1 MVCAHKAWSFD
12 HVPQERKKSA
22 KEQAHGH
29 AYARAH
35 ELASMR
41 AHAHVRKKTLQGHLK
56 VLRSSLWLRME
67 NFTKSCGDRLT
78 QVNVGMSTHAQS
90 THTHTLTLSLSLP
103 LSLSPP
109 NPPPLSLSPTP
120 PPLARALCHMQS
132 TLCDLFLQ
140 LRGGGPR
147 HFFSLALLRSFHI
160 LLPLRAHKWRE
171 EGTVGGRRGEKWG
184 GR

>member
-1 MVCAHKAWSFD
+1 MVHKPQWFLSVQAGFACTSSLVCAHKAWSFD

-67 NFTKSCGDRLT
+67 NFTKSFFCNSEAGDH
-78 QVNVGMSTHAQS
+78 G
-90 THTHTLTLSLSLP
+90 
-103 LSLSPP
+103 
-109 NPPPLSLSPTP
+109 
-120 PPLARALCHMQS
+120 
-132 TLCDLFLQ
+132 
-140 LRGGGPR
+140 
-147 HFFSLALLRSFHI
+147 FFLALLFFAASTSFS
-160 LLPLRAHKWRE
+160 P
-171 EGTVGGRRGEKWG
+171 
-184 GR
+184 

>member
-1 MVCAHKAWSFD
+1 MVHKPQWFLSVQAGFACTSLLVCAHKAWSFD

-90 THTHTLTLSLSLP
+90 THTHTLTLSLSLS
-103 LSLSPP
+103 LSLPP
-109 NPPPLSLSPTP
+109 RPPS
-120 PPLARALCHMQS
+120 RAHSVICSQRCV
-132 TLCDLFLQ
+132 T
-140 LRGGGPR
+140 
-147 HFFSLALLRSFHI
+147 FFCNSEAGDHGFFLALLFFAASTSFS
-160 LLPLRAHKWRE
+160 P
-171 EGTVGGRRGEKWG
+171 
-184 GR
+184 